1 MLTSDHKTELTPRG
15 VSDEMVTKVV
25 WDRLLAVICAA
36 ILCGIL
42 LVGLWP
48 LTPHPKNQ
56 VAWLENGN
64 GFHFGYYASI
74 LSADTFKP
82 ADSEGGAPCS
92 LEIWANPDIL
102 TYTWSSTM
110 LSFYSPEK
118 LVSFSLHQNR
128 KDLVLQ
134 RQNRNQQGRVSE
146 VQIYADHVLHQG
158 TAAFITLTASA
169 QGTAIYVDGTLVKRS
184 SHFGLSSRDFVG
196 QLVVANSPVANDSW
210 MGDLLGLA
218 IYDRELAPTEVIEH
232 YNSWTKNGRPAISE
246 KEGPAALYLFDERA
260 GGIIHNRARSAPDL
274 YIPDHYLIV
283 HQTLLEV
290 PWKEYHPSWE
300 YCKDV
305 LINIGGF
312 IPLGFVFCAYFSS
325 ALHLKRAQLITI
337 LLGFTVSLTI
347 EVLQA
352 FIPTRD
358 SGMTDVITNTLGTAI
373 GAIVF
378 QWNITQAIFSR
389 VGIPIGH

>member
-1 MLTSDHKTELTPRG
+1 
-15 VSDEMVTKVV
+15 MVTKVV
-25 WDRLLAVICAA
+25 WDRLLAVISAA

-42 LVGLWP
+42 LVGLCP

-56 VAWLENGN
+56 VAWLENGD

-92 LEIWANPDIL
+92 LEIWASPDRL

-118 LVSFSLHQNR
+118 LVSFSLHQNK

-146 VQIYADHVLHQG
+146 VQIYADDVLRQG

-218 IYDRELAPTEVIEH
+218 IYDRELAPMEVIEH

-246 KEGPAALYLFDERA
+246 KGGPAALYLFDEKA
-260 GGIIHNRARSAPDL
+260 GSVIHNRAGSAPDL

-283 HQTLLEV
+283 RQTLLEV
-290 PWKEYHPSWE
+290 PWKEYHPGWS
-300 YCKDV
+300 YYQNV

-325 ALHLKRAQLITI
+325 ALHLKRTQLITT

-347 EVLQA
+347 EVLQG

-358 SGMTDVITNTLGTAI
+358 SGITDVITNTLGTAI
-373 GAIVF
+373 GAMVF
-378 QWNITQAIFSR
+378 QWKITQAIFSR